1 MKNTK
6 LLVTSAILALTFIIG
21 QSVSNA
27 AGCGEQ
33 YIYKTSKPF
42 CANEWCGL
50 WDKTA
55 LVQKQYIKRNCVK
68 KDSTTKWEYDINR
81 VHIDCGC

>member
-27 AGCGEQ
+27 AGCGE
-33 YIYKTSKPF
+33 
-42 CANEWCGL
+42 
-50 WDKTA
+50 
-55 LVQKQYIKRNCVK
+55 
-68 KDSTTKWEYDINR
+68 
-81 VHIDCGC
+81 